1 DATLY
6 ILFYFPGLLTFL
18 FMSTD
23 FAYMAWFRGERGMD
37 TAWMP
42 YMGPIKTVLPVG
54 VILLLIQGVSE
65 LLKSLYAARHNR
77 WPA

>member
-1 DATLY
+1 
-6 ILFYFPGLLTFL
+6 
-18 FMSTD
+18 
-23 FAYMAWFRGERGMD
+23 MAWFRGERGMD

-77 WPA
+77 WPV